1 MLSLSQTDTDD
12 ELPPTAAAL
21 IVSVQTNVIGDDRF
35 SPGVGC
41 CVPLNQQNCIDSSGK
56 EHREL
61 LENDWDSSVTCI
73 YGSLDVL
80 NYYDPRVSET
90 VWVGSG
96 PGEADDVR
104 LAPMNGDMDRRF
116 VLPGLEL
123 PDVTSRSVSTMSWTD
138 ECVVAGCDMAIV
150 YFLQDSCDLIGAM
163 DDAALG

>member
-1 MLSLSQTDTDD
+1 MYARPDVVPVVMVD
-12 ELPPTAAAL
+12 
-21 IVSVQTNVIGDDRF
+21 VQTNVIGDDRF

-61 LENDWDSSVTCI
+61 LENDWDSSITCG
-73 YGSLDVL
+73 YGSLDAL
-80 NYYDPRVSET
+80 DYYDPRVSET

-104 LAPMNGDMDRRF
+104 LAPMDGDMDRRF
-116 VLPGLEL
+116 VLPCPEL
-123 PDVTSRSVSTMSWTD
+123 PDVPEVVTVTSRSVSTMSWND

-150 YFLQDSCDLIGAM
+150 GFFDG
-163 DDAALG
+163 